1 MNNAVAATMLSGVF
15 RQYSRR
21 TCPAIRARAC
31 PKTLAYCEV
40 VLRATNERLGKLKIA
55 KLFFLFLAAF
65 SPHTTTS
72 RNVNGFQTCSRLLL
86 TEVIVVAALVFL
98 QTAHLFLYSDLYAS
112 EKTQKTISYLS
123 SAYPEGTIGV
133 INVPQVA
140 SLIPS
145 SRTYQYLSTYG
156 LWEFGAR
163 VLFLPEEQLPVA
175 VVTESQEQGLSGT
188 EKDLLHESYDEDTA
202 FMEGFTVY
210 RKK

>member
-72 RNVNGFQTCSRLLL
+72 RNVNGFQTCSRG
-86 TEVIVVAALVFL
+86 E
-98 QTAHLFLYSDLYAS
+98 
-112 EKTQKTISYLS
+112 S
-123 SAYPEGTIGV
+123 SGTITT
-133 INVPQVA
+133 IWSNN
-140 SLIPS
+140 SIPAIS
-145 SRTYQYLSTYG
+145 ADVRAGELSNSGYVTDAANGEYSPEKIGSRTETTTAS
-156 LWEFGAR
+156 
-163 VLFLPEEQLPVA
+163 FL
-175 VVTESQEQGLSGT
+175 
-188 EKDLLHESYDEDTA
+188 
-202 FMEGFTVY
+202 
-210 RKK
+210 R